1 MTQSE
6 VQRFLLR
13 SVISSGK
20 LSYHDAN
27 EMLSKAFRNHQFA
40 IKDLIKSIN
49 EDIKPFQQ
57 KIKLVQDE
65 KTMKDSLIFLSLGND
80 RATKSQ
86 KLFTDVQL
94 NYFMNI
100 LKEILETETRQITRT
115 NAYRLRGTI
124 HQKDAEVLLITWCRM
139 HYLETI
145 GQNYELGI
153 KAIYE
158 FEQYIQENF
167 HDVIKNCYLCKI
179 LVFNGYN
186 CPSSCEKLVHR
197 KCLKDFTNKHGKWP
211 CCQVKFN
218 QAYLDRLND
227 PSESEI
233 LVDTQV
239 NEESD
244 DIIDLSND
252 QNDEND
258 EIMFATSMRRNVQ
271 KRKRQIPD

>member
-1 MTQSE
+1 
-6 VQRFLLR
+6 
-13 SVISSGK
+13 
-20 LSYHDAN
+20 
-27 EMLSKAFRNHQFA
+27 
-40 IKDLIKSIN
+40 
-49 EDIKPFQQ
+49 
-57 KIKLVQDE
+57 
-65 KTMKDSLIFLSLGND
+65 MKDSLIFLSLGND

-197 KCLKDFTNKHGKWP
+197 N
-211 CCQVKFN
+211 
-218 QAYLDRLND
+218 
-227 PSESEI
+227 ESEI

-258 EIMFATSMRRNVQ
+258 EIMFETSMRRNVQ

>member
-1 MTQSE
+1 MSQSE
-6 VQRFLLR
+6 VQKFLLR
-13 SVISSGK
+13 SVISCGK

-27 EMLSKAFRNHQFA
+27 EMLSKAFRNHDFA
-40 IKDLIKSIN
+40 IKDLIKNIN
-49 EDIKPFQQ
+49 EHIKPFQQ

-65 KTMKDSLIFLSLGND
+65 KTMKDSLIFISLGD
-80 RATKSQ
+80 DTATKSQ

-124 HQKDAEVLLITWCRM
+124 HLKDAEVLLITWCRM
-139 HYLETI
+139 HYLENV

-167 HDVIKNCYLCKI
+167 HDVIKNCYLCRI
-179 LVFNGYN
+179 LVFNGYS
-186 CPSSCEKLVHR
+186 CPSSCEKPVHR

-227 PSESEI
+227 PRQSEM

-239 NEESD
+239 EESHD
-244 DIIDLSND
+244 LIDLSND
-252 QNDEND
+252 HNNEND
-258 EIMFATSMRRNVQ
+258 ETMSETIIRPRKKIRRM
-271 KRKRQIPD
+271 